1 MKPKSH
7 IAILLSASLAL
18 ALGACSSSSDDGP
31 PRMMLD
37 LMGLTPSGDPQ
48 AGETITIPAGEE
60 VTKYGITA
68 ECPAGGP
75 DCVIYITD
83 DGAEYSGGKPK
94 LMAAST
100 PKPADPA
107 IAQRAAIKGA
117 IGKAKTAVGMVDDES
132 TNDEVTKAE
141 NAIKDAKKAI
151 TDAADVPAAEKAA
164 YSGEIAAHEN
174 TLNAAKNSRKMA
186 MDDAVKEGN
195 AMAKKLYA
203 GLGESSTS
211 LDGATVTINAGTGK
225 VMADTDDGSADPAA
239 FELKATDTKVMP
251 YGSWKGTDYVV
262 KTKSMT
268 DHAVIYSNPGEPEK
282 EPFADKHTDV
292 SEGRLA
298 QTNFVASLV
307 ASEKF
312 ASGSGGKD
320 HTDEAG
326 DVAGLRGTYDGADGL
341 YQCSQTGTTACRSQV
356 DGEGGIILTGGWTFK
371 PDKNAMTST
380 PDNSYVAYGW
390 WSRETATGVDVAT
403 FVIERGTSTEV
414 STTDSVT
421 GTASYKGGAA
431 GKYAINNPLGNGS
444 EAGAFTAAATLTAK
458 FGSATAEGTISGMLT
473 DFKAGGMDKDW
484 TVTLK
489 GAGTESG
496 APILTGGFGDNST
509 TTDVNESATV
519 WTIGGTAA
527 DASGMWS
534 GDFYEAGEGT
544 GDAPMTAAGTF
555 SSEYGNAGRMV
566 GAFGARLSDILCK

>member
-1 MKPKSH
+1 MARRKS
-7 IAILLSASLAL
+7 SLQ
-18 ALGACSSSSDDGP
+18 
-31 PRMMLD
+31 R
-37 LMGLTPSGDPQ
+37 
-48 AGETITIPAGEE
+48 
-60 VTKYGITA
+60 
-68 ECPAGGP
+68 
-75 DCVIYITD
+75 CVW
-83 DGAEYSGGKPK
+83 
-94 LMAAST
+94 
-100 PKPADPA
+100 
-107 IAQRAAIKGA
+107 R
-117 IGKAKTAVGMVDDES
+117 
-132 TNDEVTKAE
+132 
-141 NAIKDAKKAI
+141 
-151 TDAADVPAAEKAA
+151 
-164 YSGEIAAHEN
+164 
-174 TLNAAKNSRKMA
+174 
-186 MDDAVKEGN
+186 
-195 AMAKKLYA
+195 
-203 GLGESSTS
+203 
-211 LDGATVTINAGTGK
+211 
-225 VMADTDDGSADPAA
+225 GSADAWRKSRD
-239 FELKATDTKVMP
+239 FEVKANRFPET
-251 YGSWKGTDYVV
+251 GSV
-262 KTKSMT
+262 
-268 DHAVIYSNPGEPEK
+268 
-282 EPFADKHTDV
+282 
-292 SEGRLA
+292 
-298 QTNFVASLV
+298 
-307 ASEKF
+307 
-312 ASGSGGKD
+312 
-320 HTDEAG
+320 
-326 DVAGLRGTYDGADGL
+326 TYDPNKRA
-341 YQCSQTGTTACRSQV
+341 TGVTTGDPTVVSFSRHATTACRSQV

-566 GAFGARLSDILCK
+566 GAFGATKK